1 MQVANGTTDVTT
13 YFVLRDSTNHAPKT
27 DVTITDIDLYYIE
40 SGAAMAAKV
49 DATAL
54 AAADSAHSDNAAY
67 HVGQGLYRIDW
78 PDAAFDGGVGKVVNL
93 IVVCSGVD
101 TTFLEVELVGVAQT
115 GDSYARLGA
124 PAGASVSADIADL
137 PTVAEFEARTLVA
150 ADYTVVGDLP
160 AAPDNAGIAAIQAKT
175 DNLPADPAGVSDL
188 PSVPSAGENA
198 TAAAAAILATPA
210 NKLATDASGRVTPD
224 AVTPA
229 TNVSALALEATAQA
243 ILTDTSTTL
252 PAAITSAA
260 ANVSVD
266 EIQPTALA
274 DLFNT
279 NSGTTYAAAV
289 AGSPVKEIADNAGAG
304 GVTVTA
310 SVQLSAAQ
318 ANAVNS
324 GDLAI
329 STHHALAQTITS
341 TSANALDARVLVLAV
356 KQADDDAD
364 TAALVLISTDVGLEY
379 LAGAAYAT
387 PAHGSLTVGGIAGDW
402 DIAVALDGTA
412 TALLTPYAVH
422 SYPAELKDLTSD
434 TAIWTGL
441 ALIGR
446 GLVQMLS

>member
-1 MQVANGTTDVTT
+1 MRKNTAGQVIGAQMVSATDGSAFTGAVTCYVCGDGGTQAAGSVG
-13 YFVLRDSTNHAPKT
+13 
-27 DVTITDIDLYYIE
+27 
-40 SGAAMAAKV
+40 SGACTHEGNGYHTYAPAQAETNYDLIAFTFTGSGAV
-49 DATAL
+49 PATVQV
-54 AAADSAHSDNAAY
+54 Y
-67 HVGQGLYRIDW
+67 TGY
-78 PDAAFDGGVGKVVNL
+78 P
-93 IVVCSGVD
+93 
-101 TTFLEVELVGVAQT
+101 QT

-124 PAGASVSADIADL
+124 PAGASVSADIANV
-137 PTVAEFEARTLVA
+137 PTVAEFEARTLPA
-150 ADYTVVGDLP
+150 ADYTV
-160 AAPDNAGIAAIQAKT
+160 
-175 DNLPADPAGVSDL
+175 VSDL
-188 PSVPSAGENA
+188 PSVPSAADNA

-224 AVTPA
+224 TVTPA
-229 TNVSALALEATAQA
+229 TDVSALALEATAQA
-243 ILTDTSTTL
+243 ILTDTGTTL
-252 PAAITSAA
+252 PEAITSAA

-279 NSGTTYAAAV
+279 NSGTTHAAAV

-356 KQADDDAD
+356 KVADTDAD
-364 TAALVLISTDVGLEY
+364 SASIVLISTDTGLEY

-387 PAHGSLTVGGIAGDW
+387 PAHGSLTVGGNAGAW
-402 DIAVALDGTA
+402 TITATLDGAA

-434 TAIWTGL
+434 TAVWTGL